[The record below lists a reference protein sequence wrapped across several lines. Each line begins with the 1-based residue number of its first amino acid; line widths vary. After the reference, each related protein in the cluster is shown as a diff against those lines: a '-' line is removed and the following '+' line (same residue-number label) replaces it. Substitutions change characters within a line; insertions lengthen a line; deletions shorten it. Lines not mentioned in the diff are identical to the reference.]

1 MLRHELRAIER
12 LKALEGDMVEEAIK
26 DSNVFEILALEDI
39 EKKVHGT
46 LRRHV
51 QAWEEAGAGRFVI
64 NVIKEGF
71 KLNMKELPGSYEEK
85 NNKSFDKE
93 DVFGKEAIMKL
104 VEMRVLKEVV
114 KEEVSCINPLTVAI
128 NDRLKKRLCIDLS
141 RYVNEF
147 TEAKKFKIESTMQFL
162 QVVQP
167 GDYMYAFDLK
177 AAYHQVPMFQ
187 PHWRYLG
194 LSAVFK
200 GIKKYFVFTCLPFGL
215 NDAARALTKL
225 LRFPLQTWREWGA
238 RSFLHL
244 DDGIGAVAGQVRAQG
259 LADKVRAN
267 LADFGLLTSDEKCS
281 WTVSQELE
289 WTGWRINTAEF
300 MIYVPERKLV
310 KAEQKLEELL
320 KAVGKR
326 IKVKTICSIVG
337 LIISF
342 GLAVGRAARFHT
354 RFSTMEVARVVE
366 TQGWGAMVV
375 LSGEVI
381 TELQFWKANL
391 RRLNGQPIR
400 KMAGVQVLRPKLLY
414 SDAGGHM
421 AGGAMIKD
429 RMVVGDTVFQVNLT
443 EVEVARSSTYR
454 ELRGIEEG
462 LRALQVKITGRSIR
476 WHCDNWAACK
486 IVEFGS
492 MKEDC
497 HRVAIKIN
505 ELIQEL
511 KIDFEIVWQSRETEE
526 IRFAD
531 KVSKDF
537 DFGDYRIS
545 GRDFQRLVIKYGGF
559 RADYFA
565 SDYSFRME
573 PFYSRY
579 LSEKSAGSDAFSQD
593 WSKGFGFFPP
603 PVGLVPRVLQKAR
616 EDRAQGVLL
625 VPDWPGSMMMLE
637 VRQTRQLVQE
647 GAMRPWLECPSWFE
661 NSTFCGVPKF
671 DMLVMRMRF

>member
-1 MLRHELRAIER
+1 MH
-12 LKALEGDMVEEAIK
+12 
-26 DSNVFEILALEDI
+26 FFY
-39 EKKVHGT
+39 
-46 LRRHV
+46 
-51 QAWEEAGAGRFVI
+51 RFAC
-64 NVIKEGF
+64 E
-71 KLNMKELPGSYEEK
+71 
-85 NNKSFDKE
+85 
-93 DVFGKEAIMKL
+93 
-104 VEMRVLKEVV
+104 
-114 KEEVSCINPLTVAI
+114 
-128 NDRLKKRLCIDLS
+128 
-141 RYVNEF
+141 
-147 TEAKKFKIESTMQFL
+147 
-162 QVVQP
+162 
-167 GDYMYAFDLK
+167 

-194 LSAVFK
+194 LSAVFD
-200 GIKKYFVFTCLPFGL
+200 GVKKYFVFTCLPFGL

-238 RSFLHL
+238 RTFLHL
-244 DDGIGAVAGQVRAQG
+244 DDGIGAVAGQVKAQR
-259 LADKVRAN
+259 LADKVKSN
-267 LADFGLLTSDEKCS
+267 LAKFGLLTSEEKCS
-281 WTVSQELE
+281 WTVSQEIE

-300 MIYVPERKLV
+300 KIYVPERKLV
-310 KAEQKLEELL
+310 KAEEKLEELL
-320 KAVGKR
+320 KSVGK
-326 IKVKTICSIVG
+326 KVKVKAISSIVG

-366 TQGWGAMVV
+366 GQGWGAMVV
-375 LSGEVI
+375 MSVEVI
-381 TELQFWKANL
+381 AELRFWKANL
-391 RRLNGQPIR
+391 RRLNGQRIR

-421 AGGAMIKD
+421 AGGAMMHDKIVCDGTIFK
-429 RMVVGDTVFQVNLT
+429 VSLT
-443 EVEVARSSTYR
+443 EAEVTRSSTFR

-462 LRALQVKITGRSIR
+462 LKALQVKITGRPVR

-497 HRVAIKIN
+497 HRVACRIN
-505 ELIQEL
+505 ELVQEL
-511 KIDFEIVWQSRETEE
+511 RIDFEIVWQSRETEE

-545 GRDFQRLVIKYGGF
+545 DRDFQQLVNKYGGF
-559 RADYFA
+559 SADYFA
-565 SDYSFRME
+565 SDFSFQMQ

-579 LSEKSAGSDAFSQD
+579 LSGKSAGSDAFGQD
-593 WSKGFGFFPP
+593 WSEGFGYFHP

-616 EDRAQGVLL
+616 EDRARGVLL

-637 VRQTRQLVQE
+637 VRQTRELVLE
-647 GAMRPWLECPSWFE
+647 GRMRPRFECPTWFE
-661 NSTFCGVPKF
+661 NSTFRGVPKF